1 MIHSN
6 YYYLVIKLRQV
17 ELPILATLNKGKS
30 LRILHLS
37 DLHLTPKQKN
47 KISDLKELSSLDP
60 DLTIVTGD
68 FLAHQDS
75 VPAVIDALGGLLQK
89 PGFFVFG
96 SNDYY
101 APTIKNPISYLFSDS
116 SGSRLGAKLP
126 WLKLQ
131 SELVKAGWLNL
142 NQRKLTTSING
153 ITIEA
158 RGTDDAHLK
167 RDDYE
172 AVSGK
177 RNPDAQLSIGVTH
190 APYARLLN
198 AMHEDKLD
206 LIIAGHTHGGQVRL
220 PLPNFLGGSR
230 ALTTNCDLPT
240 WRARGLSKVGDQPW
254 LHISAGIGTSP
265 FAPFRLASPPEATLL
280 TLSEILN

>member
-1 MIHSN
+1 MILSA
-6 YYYLVIKLRQV
+6 YYWLVIKLRQV
-17 ELPILATLNKGKS
+17 ELPIFKQGQS

-47 KISDLKELSSLDP
+47 KVSDLKELADLDP

-75 VPAVIDALGGLLQK
+75 VPIVIDALSRLLAK

-101 APTIKNPISYLFSDS
+101 APTLKNPISYLFSNS
-116 SGSRLGAKLP
+116 SGSRHGGNLP

-131 SELVKAGWLNL
+131 NELVKAGWLNL
-142 NQRKLTTSING
+142 NQRKLITLING

-167 RDDYE
+167 RDNYE

-190 APYARLLN
+190 APYVRLLD
-198 AMHEDKLD
+198 AMHKDNLD

-240 WRARGLSKVGDQPW
+240 WRARGLSKVADQPW
-254 LHISAGIGTSP
+254 LHVSAGIGTNP
-265 FAPFRLASPPEATLL
+265 FTPFRLASPPEATLI
-280 TLSEILN
+280 TLVDSN

>member
-6 YYYLVIKLRQV
+6 YYYLVIKLHQV

-47 KISDLKELSSLDP
+47 KISDLKELNSLDP

-206 LIIAGHTHGGQVRL
+206 LIISGHTHGGQVRL

-280 TLSEILN
+280 TLS

>member
-1 MIHSN
+1 MILSA
-6 YYYLVIKLRQV
+6 YYWLVIKLRQV
-17 ELPILATLNKGKS
+17 ELPIFKDGQS

-47 KISDLKELSSLDP
+47 KISDLKELSALDP

-75 VPAVIDALGGLLQK
+75 VPVVIDALGELLSK

-101 APTIKNPISYLFSDS
+101 APTLKNPISYLFSDS
-116 SGSRLGAKLP
+116 SGSRLGGNLP

-131 SELVKAGWLNL
+131 NELVKAGWLNL
-142 NQRKLTTSING
+142 NQRKLITSING
-153 ITIEA
+153 ITVEA

-167 RDDYE
+167 RDNYE

-177 RNPDAQLSIGVTH
+177 RNPEAHLSIGVTH
-190 APYARLLN
+190 APYLRLLD
-198 AMHEDKLD
+198 AMHEDNLD

-220 PLPNFLGGSR
+220 PLPKFLGGSR

-240 WRARGLSKVGDQPW
+240 WRARGLSKVADQPW
-254 LHISAGIGTSP
+254 LHISAGVGTSP
-265 FAPFRLASPPEATLL
+265 FAPFRLASPPEATLI
-280 TLSEILN
+280 TLVDAN

>member
-47 KISDLKELSSLDP
+47 KISDLNELSSLDP
-60 DLTIVTGD
+60 DLTIITGD

-116 SGSRLGAKLP
+116 SGRRLGAKLP

-240 WRARGLSKVGDQPW
+240 WRARGLSKVADQPW
-254 LHISAGIGTSP
+254 LHVSAGVGTNP
-265 FAPFRLASPPEATLL
+265 FTPFRLASPPEATLL
-280 TLSEILN
+280 TLVNPN

>member
-1 MIHSN
+1 M
-6 YYYLVIKLRQV
+6 
-17 ELPILATLNKGKS
+17 
-30 LRILHLS
+30 
-37 DLHLTPKQKN
+37 TPKQKN
-47 KISDLKELSSLDP
+47 KVSDLKELADLDP

-75 VPAVIDALGGLLQK
+75 VPIVIDALSGLLAK

-101 APTIKNPISYLFSDS
+101 APTLKNPISYLFSNS
-116 SGSRLGAKLP
+116 SGSRHGGNLP

-131 SELVKAGWLNL
+131 NELGKAGWLNL
-142 NQRKLTTSING
+142 NQRKLITLING

-167 RDDYE
+167 RDNYE

-190 APYARLLN
+190 APYVRLLD
-198 AMHEDKLD
+198 AMHKDNLD

-240 WRARGLSKVGDQPW
+240 WRARGLSKVADQPW
-254 LHISAGIGTSP
+254 LHVSAGVGTSP

-280 TLSEILN
+280 TLT

>member
-1 MIHSN
+1 MILSA
-6 YYYLVIKLRQV
+6 YYWLVIKLRQV
-17 ELPILATLNKGKS
+17 ELPIFHKGQS

-47 KISDLKELSSLDP
+47 KISDLKELSALDP
-60 DLTIVTGD
+60 DLTIITGD

-75 VPAVIDALGGLLQK
+75 VPAVVDALSGLLAK

-101 APTIKNPISYLFSDS
+101 APVPKNPISYLFSNS
-116 SGSRLGAKLP
+116 SGGRLGVNLP

-131 SELVKAGWLNL
+131 NELVKAGWLNL
-142 NQRKLTTSING
+142 NQRKLITSING

-167 RDDYE
+167 RDNYE

-177 RNPDAQLSIGVTH
+177 RNPDAQLSIAVTH
-190 APYARLLN
+190 APYMRLLN
-198 AMHEDKLD
+198 AMHKDNLD

-240 WRARGLSKVGDQPW
+240 WRARGLSTIADEPW
-254 LHISAGIGTSP
+254 LHVSAGVGTSP
-265 FAPFRLASPPEATLL
+265 FTPFRLASPPEATLI
-280 TLSEILN
+280 TLVDSN

>member
-1 MIHSN
+1 MILSA

-17 ELPILATLNKGKS
+17 ELPIFATLNKGKS

-37 DLHLTPKQKN
+37 DLHLTPKQKT

-75 VPAVIDALGGLLQK
+75 VPAVIDALGGLLTK

-96 SNDYY
+96 SNDYF
-101 APTIKNPISYLFSDS
+101 APTIKNPISYLFSNS
-116 SGSRLGAKLP
+116 SGNRLGRNLP

-131 SELVKAGWLNL
+131 NELVKTGWLNL

-158 RGTDDAHLK
+158 RGTDDAHLN
-167 RDDYE
+167 RDDYV

-177 RNPDAQLSIGVTH
+177 RNPDAHLSIGVTH
-190 APYARLLN
+190 APYVRLLD
-198 AMHEDKLD
+198 AMHEDNLD

-240 WRARGLSKVGDQPW
+240 WRARGLSKVADQPW
-254 LHISAGIGTSP
+254 LHISAGIGRSP
-265 FAPFRLASPPEATLL
+265 FTPFRLASPPEATLL

>member
-1 MIHSN
+1 MLLSA
-6 YYYLVIKLRQV
+6 YYWLVIKLRQV
-17 ELPILATLNKGKS
+17 ELPIFKQGQS

-47 KISDLKELSSLDP
+47 KIADLKKLSSLDP
-60 DLTIVTGD
+60 DLTIITGD

-75 VPAVIDALGGLLQK
+75 VPVVIDALAGLLSK

-101 APTIKNPISYLFSDS
+101 APTLKNPVSYLFSNS
-116 SGSRLGAKLP
+116 SGGRLGRNLH

-131 SELVKAGWLNL
+131 TELVKAGWLNL
-142 NQRKLTTSING
+142 NQRKLLTSING

-167 RDDYE
+167 RDNYG

-190 APYARLLN
+190 APYLRLLD
-198 AMHEDKLD
+198 AMHQDNLD

-240 WRARGLSKVGDQPW
+240 WRARGLSKVADQPW
-254 LHISAGIGTSP
+254 LHVSAGVGTNP
-265 FAPFRLASPPEATLL
+265 FTPFRLASPPEATLL
-280 TLSEILN
+280 TLVNPN

>member
-1 MIHSN
+1 MLLSAYN
-6 YYYLVIKLRQV
+6 WLVIKLRQV
-17 ELPILATLNKGKS
+17 ELPIFKQGQS

-47 KISDLKELSSLDP
+47 KVSDLKELADLDP

-75 VPAVIDALGGLLQK
+75 VPIVIDALSRLLAK

-101 APTIKNPISYLFSDS
+101 APTLKNPISYLFSNS
-116 SGSRLGAKLP
+116 SGSRHGGNLP

-131 SELVKAGWLNL
+131 NELVKVGWLNL
-142 NQRKLTTSING
+142 NQRKLITLING

-167 RDDYE
+167 RDNYE

-190 APYARLLN
+190 APYVRLLD
-198 AMHEDKLD
+198 AMHKDNLD

-240 WRARGLSKVGDQPW
+240 WRARGLSKVADQPW
-254 LHISAGIGTSP
+254 LHVSAGVGTSP

-280 TLSEILN
+280 TLT

>member
-240 WRARGLSKVGDQPW
+240 WRARGLSKVADQPW
-254 LHISAGIGTSP
+254 LHVSAGVGTSP

-280 TLSEILN
+280 TLT

>member
-1 MIHSN
+1 MLLSAYN
-6 YYYLVIKLRQV
+6 WLVIKLRQV
-17 ELPILATLNKGKS
+17 VLPIFKQGQS

-47 KISDLKELSSLDP
+47 KVSDLKELADLDP

-75 VPAVIDALGGLLQK
+75 VPIVIDALSRLLAK

-101 APTIKNPISYLFSDS
+101 APTLKNPISYLFSNS
-116 SGSRLGAKLP
+116 SGSRHGGNLP

-131 SELVKAGWLNL
+131 NELVKAGWLNL
-142 NQRKLTTSING
+142 NQRKLITLING

-167 RDDYE
+167 RDNYE

-190 APYARLLN
+190 APYVRLLD
-198 AMHEDKLD
+198 AMHKDNLD

-240 WRARGLSKVGDQPW
+240 WRARGLSKVADQPW
-254 LHISAGIGTSP
+254 LHVSAGIGTNP
-265 FAPFRLASPPEATLL
+265 FTPFRLASPPEATLI
-280 TLSEILN
+280 TLVDSN